1 MPKRRP
7 TTPAF
12 LKRKLD
18 LKTMALVREQFPH
31 WVKSS
36 QDQLGEKPRM
46 SPEIL
51 RDYIDH
57 LGFHDSQ
64 FRNIASEAVK
74 TTHAGTGQIYDY
86 LRKHLGKHDERS
98 VPPPSGKTKAK
109 ATPTGVTAKG
119 GKDDDQIKDQVAV
132 KVEAKH
138 IPGKMEEKDTPY
150 RKDHKEK
157 QSSSNMEPSNSEQ
170 SKSHSDAGSN
180 SSALSP
186 YDGENHERARLIFN
200 AIMEAH
206 AEQPFKQLAFKWHQ
220 DGDMSFNIWNP
231 KSLEK
236 N

>member
-7 TTPAF
+7 NTPEF
-12 LKRKLD
+12 LKKRLDRKI
-18 LKTMALVREQFPH
+18 MGLVRDQFPD

-36 QDQLGEKPRM
+36 QEQLGEKPRM

-51 RDYIDH
+51 RDFIDH
-57 LGFHDSQ
+57 LGFHDGQ
-64 FRNIASEAVK
+64 FRNIAPEAVK

-109 ATPTGVTAKG
+109 ATPTGVTAKA
-119 GKDDDQIKDQVAV
+119 GKDDDQIKDQDAV

-157 QSSSNMEPSNSEQ
+157 QSSSNVEPSNSEH
-170 SKSHSDAGSN
+170 SKSQLEYASN
-180 SSALSP
+180 SSAQTP
-186 YDGENHERARLIFN
+186 FDGENHYRAKLIFN
-200 AIMEAH
+200 AIMDAH

-231 KSLEK
+231 QSLEK
-236 N
+236 H